1 MTLALSDTHPAVCP
15 QAVLYAAFAGV
26 ELDAAQEILKAL
38 FDAGVLDQAL
48 RNGLMEAL
56 AGCRA
61 QLAMFNLGIQPV
73 PEKEGYRLFRL
84 TLL

>member
-1 MTLALSDTHPAVCP
+1 
-15 QAVLYAAFAGV
+15 VLYAAFAGV